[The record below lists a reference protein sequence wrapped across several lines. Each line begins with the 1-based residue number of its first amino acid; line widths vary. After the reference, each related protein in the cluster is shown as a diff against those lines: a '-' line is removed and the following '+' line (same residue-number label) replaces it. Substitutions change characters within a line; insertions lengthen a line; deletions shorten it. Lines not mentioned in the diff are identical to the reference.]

1 MNRRSGFPVRPLD
14 PIDAQARRWYGV
26 PVAERLRTAD
36 DLIAESEPLDALETL
51 TELNRENPDPDIEE
65 RLVLLRR
72 DAFSALEQSEGR
84 ASWPPEFEDPFEG
97 IDGLI
102 EIKAPDLS
110 LEVLGGAVRHHGHL
124 LVRGLLPQAMVDR
137 LVDATERAFAARD
150 AHVQGAPASETA
162 PWFVPIP
169 SHPRYP
175 TAPGGI
181 EHTMPARVMVV
192 DSPRA
197 LFEIAEVFGEIG
209 IDRLVGDYLGDRPVM
224 AENKWALWRM
234 DSQGGSLIPWHQE
247 ISVFDCGPVRT
258 LNVWLTLSACGEDAP
273 GFQFLPQRMDSIIEP
288 NSSFGFTDETLAGV
302 ADMSKIVR
310 PMYEPGDAIIFD
322 EYLVHRT
329 QTRPDMRELRRFIES
344 WMFAPAGHPLRH
356 QLGPLVL

>member
-1 MNRRSGFPVRPLD
+1 M
-14 PIDAQARRWYGV
+14 
-26 PVAERLRTAD
+26 AERLRAAD
-36 DLIAESEPLDALETL
+36 DLIAENEPLDALEML
-51 TELNRENPDPDIEE
+51 TELNRKHPDPDIEE

-137 LVDATERAFAARD
+137 LVDAIDRAFAARD
-150 AHVQGAPASETA
+150 AHKQGAPASETA

-181 EHTMPARVMVV
+181 EHTACRT
-192 DSPRA
+192 
-197 LFEIAEVFGEIG
+197 GC
-209 IDRLVGDYLGDRPVM
+209 
-224 AENKWALWRM
+224 W
-234 DSQGGSLIPWHQE
+234 SLIPRERFSRSPKCSEKSGSTGSWAT
-247 ISVFDCGPVRT
+247 IWVIDPSWRRTNGPFGGWTRSRAHYS
-258 LNVWLTLSACGEDAP
+258 LAP
-273 GFQFLPQRMDSIIEP
+273 G
-288 NSSFGFTDETLAGV
+288 N
-302 ADMSKIVR
+302 
-310 PMYEPGDAIIFD
+310 
-322 EYLVHRT
+322 
-329 QTRPDMRELRRFIES
+329 LR
-344 WMFAPAGHPLRH
+344 L
-356 QLGPLVL
+356 

>member
-51 TELNRENPDPDIEE
+51 TELNRKNPDPDIEE

-137 LVDATERAFAARD
+137 LVDAIDRALAAQE
-150 AHVQGAPASETA
+150 AHKQGAPASETA

-175 TAPGGI
+175 TAPGGL
-181 EHTMPARVMVV
+181 EHTMQNRVLVV

-224 AENKWALWRM
+224 AENKWVLWRM
-234 DSQGGSLIPWHQE
+234 DSQMGAGPWHQE
-247 ISVFDCGPVRT
+247 ISVLGDGPFRT
-258 LNVWLTLSACGEDAP
+258 LNVWLTLSACGENAP

-288 NSSFGFTDETLAGV
+288 DIFFGFSSETLAGV
-302 ADMSKIVR
+302 ADMSKIVS
-310 PMYEPGDAIIFD
+310 PIYEPGDAIFFD
-322 EYLVHRT
+322 EYLVHNT
-329 QTRPDMRELRRFIES
+329 QVRPDMPELRSFIES
-344 WMFAPAGHPLRH
+344 WMFAPAGHPLRE

>member
-1 MNRRSGFPVRPLD
+1 M
-14 PIDAQARRWYGV
+14 DAPARRWYGV
-26 PVAERLRTAD
+26 PVAERLTVAD
-36 DLIAESEPLDALETL
+36 DLIAENEPLDALETL
-51 TELNRENPDPDIEE
+51 TELNRKHPDPDIEE

-72 DAFSALEQSEGR
+72 DAFSALEQSDGR

-137 LVDATERAFAARD
+137 LVDAIDRAFAAQD
-150 AHVQGAPASETA
+150 AHKQGAPASETT

-181 EHTMPARVMVV
+181 EHTMPNRVLVV

-209 IDRLVGDYLGDRPVM
+209 VDRLVGDYLGDRPVM

-234 DSQGGSLIPWHQE
+234 DSQQGSFIPWHQE
-247 ISVFDCGPVRT
+247 ISVLDRGPLRT
-258 LNVWLTLSACGEDAP
+258 LNVWLTLSACGENAP
-273 GFQFLPQRMDSIIEP
+273 GFQFLPQRMDSVIEP
-288 NSSFGFTDETLAGV
+288 DVSFGFRSETLAGV
-302 ADMSKIVR
+302 ADMSKIVS
-310 PMYEPGDAIIFD
+310 PIYEPGDAIFFD
-322 EYLVHRT
+322 EYLVHQT
-329 QTRPDMRELRRFIES
+329 QARPDMPELRRFIES
-344 WMFAPAGHPLRH
+344 WMFAPAGHPLRE